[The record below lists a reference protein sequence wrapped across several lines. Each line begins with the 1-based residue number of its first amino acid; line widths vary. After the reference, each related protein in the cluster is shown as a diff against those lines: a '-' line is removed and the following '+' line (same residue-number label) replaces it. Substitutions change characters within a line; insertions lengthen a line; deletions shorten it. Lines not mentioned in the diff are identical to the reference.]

1 MTLRPL
7 GDITRKIS
15 HDPKS
20 KCVCVCVCI
29 YIDNKSHPFISVNLK
44 AHVISLKSSRDLVS
58 APLH

>member
-20 KCVCVCVCI
+20 TRACVCI